1 MIGICTDSNSQLPS
15 ELAER
20 FGVEVVPLT
29 VAIDDREYLEGV
41 DLSVDDFYELYR
53 DGHRPAVRC
62 NQPSPGQ
69 FAGAY
74 DDLVARGCTEIL
86 SIHTGAQA
94 GSTCSSTLRAA
105 RLGAHSVPVPVRIVD
120 SGTARFQISCCVW
133 AAGAAI
139 AGGASIDEAAA
150 IAEGLSPLIG
160 TVFMA
165 SGPGVVEMCRSGARR
180 VHALEANEFRLVRE
194 ADDLSDAISSMAGYA
209 LHWNPAHRRDGCGL
223 RLNVGIGW
231 AHADTE
237 PIARAIAHSVGES
250 AHVAEVITFRIG
262 PSVGAETGPDAV
274 SCVVF
279 PAQS

>member
-1 MIGICTDSNSQLPS
+1 MGARRYDSSPVESARRVSANAGLSPSGLQNRHNIGASTDTGGESAYGFRDAPGSFDHDGRMIGICTDSNSQLPS

-120 SGTARFQISCCVW
+120 SGTARFQISCCCGRP
-133 AAGAAI
+133 ARP
-139 AGGASIDEAAA
+139 SP
-150 IAEGLSPLIG
+150 AEPRSTRPRPSPRG
-160 TVFMA
+160 WH
-165 SGPGVVEMCRSGARR
+165 PRSARCSWRPVR
-180 VHALEANEFRLVRE
+180 V
-194 ADDLSDAISSMAGYA
+194 
-209 LHWNPAHRRDGCGL
+209 
-223 RLNVGIGW
+223 
-231 AHADTE
+231 
-237 PIARAIAHSVGES
+237 
-250 AHVAEVITFRIG
+250 
-262 PSVGAETGPDAV
+262 
-274 SCVVF
+274 
-279 PAQS
+279 